1 MPPFKDSVNEQSVR
15 ALARRLSAAGP
26 FPSRRFVTAAASGLD
41 RLELKARIAHVVAA
55 LQAHLPA
62 DFPQAAALVE
72 AAVAGSD
79 LGMWEAWPATDWVAA
94 AGLEHPDVAL
104 PLLAAL
110 TSHASAEM
118 AIRPFIDRHPARTL
132 AQLRDWTRHPDEHV
146 RRLVSEGSRARLPWA
161 PRIALLE
168 REPHLTVPLLDAL
181 REDASDY
188 VRRSVAN
195 HLNDLNKVAP
205 ELALSTAAR
214 WRSQGG
220 RHVDWVLRQGLRT
233 LVKAGEPRA
242 LELIGAPGVR
252 VELVAFSLATP
263 VVVLGGALEFA
274 FVLRSLEREPVTAV
288 IDYVIHHVKAD
299 GRTTPK
305 VFKLSTRVLLPGAA
319 VALSRRH
326 AIRPIT
332 TRRYYPGEHRVE
344 VQVNGTLLGGG
355 VFLLSLGS

>member
-15 ALARRLSAAGP
+15 VLARRLAAAGT
-26 FPSRRFVTAAASGLD
+26 FPSRRFVAAATSGLD
-41 RLELKARIAHVVAA
+41 QLELKARIAHVVTA
-55 LQAHLPA
+55 LQACLPE
-62 DFPQAAALVE
+62 DFAEAAALVQ
-72 AAVAGSD
+72 AGVAGSQ

-118 AIRPFIDRHPARTL
+118 AIRPFIDRHPGRTL

-146 RRLVSEGSRARLPWA
+146 RRLVSEGSRPRLPWA

-181 REDASDY
+181 REDASEY

-205 ELALSTAAR
+205 ELARSTASR
-214 WRSQGG
+214 WRAEGG
-220 RHVDWVLRQGLRT
+220 KHVDWVLRRGLRT
-233 LVKAGEPRA
+233 LVKAGDARA
-242 LELIGAPGVR
+242 LELIGAPAVR
-252 VELVAFSLATP
+252 VELVEFSVSTP
-263 VVVLGGALEFA
+263 VVTLGGALEFG
-274 FVLRSLEREPVTAV
+274 FTLRSLEREPVTAV
-288 IDYVIHHVKAD
+288 VDYVIHHVKAD

-305 VFKLSTRVLLPGAA
+305 VFKLSTRVLPPGAA
-319 VALSRRH
+319 VTLSRRH

-332 TRRYYPGEHRVE
+332 TRRYHPGEHRVE
-344 VQVNGTLLGGG
+344 VQVNGTILGGAP
-355 VFLLSLGS
+355 FLLDVPG